1 MRDPRPCIQR
11 SIRIVRNGDRRR
23 AVLRRHRWD
32 LRRHL
37 QRGALD
43 GEDQPPAAIA
53 ATRASSI
60 RNSDEINGSGQRR
73 DLGYEASDFIH

>member
-1 MRDPRPCIQR
+1 MRDPRPCVQR
-11 SIRIVRNGDRRR
+11 PIRIVGNGDRRR

-43 GEDQPPAAIA
+43 GEDQPAAAIA

-60 RNSDEINGSGQRR
+60 EINGGGQRR
-73 DLGYEASDFIH
+73 DLGYQASDFIH